1 MLNSAYQP
9 IADYVRTYLLHT
21 ASAGDPHN
29 GERRATARY
38 WHTLNV
44 CQNLDLILTGEKAD
58 AATRQLCE
66 TAALFHDI
74 DSYTVRHAD
83 HAVRG
88 AETAT
93 RFLTKAG
100 YPSDFVM
107 AVARIVREHD
117 YDWDDEQPASEQV
130 ADMLAAL
137 SQASRMVIDADLLD
151 KIGVSNIMAALMPMG
166 RADKYAYE
174 AAREL
179 TNGWPLE
186 RARFWYDLLTTKTGR
201 ALGAQRFGFYQQF
214 LAQIKGEIVTADPF
228 AQAAVAG
235 V

>member
-1 MLNSAYQP
+1 MVNSSYQP
-9 IADYVRTYLLHT
+9 IADYVRAYLLRT
-21 ASAGDPHN
+21 ATAGDPRN

-44 CQNLDLILTGEKAD
+44 VHNLDLILTGEQAGP
-58 AATRQLCE
+58 ATRQVCE
-66 TAALFHDI
+66 LGALFHDI

-93 RFLTKAG
+93 RYLTKAG
-100 YPSDFVM
+100 YPAELVKS
-107 AVARIVREHD
+107 VARVVRDHD
-117 YDWDDEQPASEQV
+117 HDWDDEQPAAEQV
-130 ADMLAAL
+130 ADMLVTL
-137 SQASRMVIDADLLD
+137 SDASRMVIDADILD

-174 AAREL
+174 AAREM
-179 TNGWPLE
+179 TEGWPLE

-201 ALGAQRFGFYQQF
+201 GLGAQRFGFYQQF
-214 LAQIKGEIVTADPF
+214 LAQIKDEIVTVDLF
-228 AQAAVAG
+228 AQVAAAG
-235 V
+235 A

>member
-21 ASAGDPHN
+21 ATTGDPRN

-44 CQNLDLILTGEKAD
+44 FHNLDLILIGEQAD
-58 AATRQLCE
+58 PATRQMCE
-66 TAALFHDI
+66 IAALFHDV

-93 RFLTKAG
+93 RYLTKAG
-100 YPSDFVM
+100 YPAEFVKS
-107 AVARIVREHD
+107 VARIVRDHD
-117 YDWDDEQPASEQV
+117 HDWNDEQPAAEQV
-130 ADMLAAL
+130 ADMLATL
-137 SQASRMVIDADLLD
+137 SVSSRMVIDADILD

-166 RADKYAYE
+166 RADKQAYE

-179 TNGWPLE
+179 TEGWPLE

-201 ALGAQRFGFYQQF
+201 TLGAQRFGFYQQF
-214 LAQIKGEIVTADPF
+214 LAQIKDEIVTADPF
-228 AQAAVAG
+228 AQVAAASA
-235 V
+235 